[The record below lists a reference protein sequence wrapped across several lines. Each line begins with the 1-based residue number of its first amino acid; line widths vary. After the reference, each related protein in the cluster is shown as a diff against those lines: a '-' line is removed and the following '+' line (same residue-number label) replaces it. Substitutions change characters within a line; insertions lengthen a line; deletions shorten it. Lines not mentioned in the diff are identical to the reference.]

1 MNTKALLATLLVI
14 GSSTAALADP
24 IVRDHR
30 DSDDAQAQT
39 VRDHRDADGDR
50 DGDSWKKPVFTVL
63 SSFDRLANGRSV
75 TRINSW
81 RKYSKLELQ
90 ATKGQTEVEK
100 VMIKFANGRSEVV
113 MPDQK
118 LTPGSPCLTIDLQGS
133 SRITRITVLGHA
145 NRRASFEILAA

>member
-1 MNTKALLATLLVI
+1 MNTKALFATLLVI

-30 DSDDAQAQT
+30 DSDDAQAQIA
-39 VRDHRDADGDR
+39 HR
-50 DGDSWKKPVFTVL
+50 DGDGDFDHDGWKKPAFTVL
-63 SSFDRLANGRSV
+63 SSSDRLVNGRSL
-75 TRINSW
+75 TRVYAW
-81 RKYSKLELQ
+81 KKYSKLELQ

-133 SRITRITVLGHA
+133 SRITSITVLGHA

>member
-30 DSDDAQAQT
+30 DSDDAQGQI

-50 DGDSWKKPVFTVL
+50 DGDSWKQPVFTVL
-63 SSFDRLANGRSV
+63 SASDRLVNGRST
-75 TRINSW
+75 TRVYGW
-81 RKYSKLELQ
+81 KKYSTLELQ
-90 ATKGQTEVEK
+90 ATKGETEVEK
-100 VMIKFANGRSEVV
+100 VMIKFANGRTQVV
-113 MPDQK
+113 MPDQEIEQ
-118 LTPGSPCLTIDLQGS
+118 GSPCLTIDLNSS
-133 SRITRITVLGHA
+133 SRIKSITVLGHA